1 MATNGPEVVTLPLG
15 QLQTNCY
22 LVICPETRS
31 ALAIDPADQAG
42 RVLAAGRALGARIEQ
57 ILLTHA
63 HLDHIMGLPDLIEE
77 TSAKLIVHRREI
89 EMLGQYARLFGLRR
103 EQLPKLEPDVT
114 LAGGEDLTVG
124 SMRGAII
131 HTPGHSPGAVS
142 LHIGDTVFTGDTL
155 FAQGVGRVDLPGG
168 DHQVLLAS
176 IEKLFLLPDE
186 TVVYPGHGPSSTI
199 GAEKRTN
206 PYVDRR

>member
-1 MATNGPEVVTLPLG
+1 MATNRLEIVTLPLG

-22 LVICPETRS
+22 LAICDETLS
-31 ALAIDPADQAG
+31 ALAIDPADQPD
-42 RVLAAGRALGARIEQ
+42 RIVRAAQSRGARIEQ

-63 HLDHIMGLPDLIEE
+63 HLDHIMALPELLNE
-77 TSAKLIVHRREI
+77 TGARLLVHHQEV
-89 EMLGQYARLFGLRR
+89 EMISQYARLFGLRR
-103 EQLPKLEPDVT
+103 DQLPKLEPDVILT
-114 LAGGEDLTVG
+114 GGEEIAVG
-124 SMRGAII
+124 SLRGSVI
-131 HTPGHSPGAVS
+131 HTPGHAPGSVS
-142 LHIGDTVFTGDTL
+142 LHIDNAVFTGDTL

-168 DHQVLLAS
+168 DQRVLLAS

-199 GAEKRTN
+199 AAEKRGN